1 MKPPKR
7 GKLCAPGINRS
18 RYRFGIGPPHAAGER
33 AGGERKTACEIFGTD
48 FYAVKSGWLCRKQA
62 RQIRRLFTC
71 QKNGSN
77 TVWCGYP
84 FDRWTAGSDS
94 MRESNGLR
102 ALQLPGRSTLR
113 VADAYARCA

>member
-1 MKPPKR
+1 MKLSKR
-7 GKLCAPGINRS
+7 GKYAPQALIDLGIASELGLR
-18 RYRFGIGPPHAAGER
+18 HAAGER
-33 AGGERKTACEIFGTD
+33 AGRKSKTACEIFGKD